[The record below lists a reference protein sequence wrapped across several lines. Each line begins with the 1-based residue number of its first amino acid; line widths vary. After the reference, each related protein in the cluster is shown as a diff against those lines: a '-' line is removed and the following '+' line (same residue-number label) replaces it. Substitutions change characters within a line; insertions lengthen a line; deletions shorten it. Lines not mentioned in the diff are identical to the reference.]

1 MRAWRIS
8 KAKRAKDL
16 SGKGA
21 AIEGGR
27 WNDQDVPAVYRGLTP
42 AICCLETFVHAVGEP
57 TMPMKITCSELPD
70 DLSLYLDPD
79 PRKLPD
85 GWASQPADRPSMDFD
100 PAWLKAN
107 SHLGLIIPSAVL
119 AFERNI
125 AINPNH
131 PALSQIRVID
141 VFDFIYDALMFK

>member
-27 WNDQDVPAVYRGLTP
+27 WNDQDGPTVYMGPTP

-57 TMPMKITCSELPD
+57 TMPMKITCFGLPD
-70 DLSLYLDPD
+70 DLSLYLEPD

-85 GWASQPADRPSMDFD
+85 GWASLPIVR
-100 PAWLKAN
+100 AWT
-107 SHLGLIIPSAVL
+107 SVQHG
-119 AFERNI
+119 
-125 AINPNH
+125 
-131 PALSQIRVID
+131 
-141 VFDFIYDALMFK
+141 